1 MLVNIFAHLIPIH
14 FGILIERSI
23 DRPLESQPSFSDRR
37 RVVSQAKLT
46 GYYDPNRVSV
56 TSYTRTQSSVCPQR
70 GNNDDATHDQ
80 REENLRSQHT
90 IARLSLSTKYIYMV
104 ITGASCSSLGCLQ
117 ATALQA
123 IPQEPLQATI
133 GIVIKKNPTSCTLET
148 SE

>member
-23 DRPLESQPSFSDRR
+23 DRPLESQPSFSDR

-90 IARLSLSTKYIYMV
+90 IARISLSTKYIYMV